1 VLLFGVLLAGV
12 RLLLV
17 LLAVE
22 GEMVFVESLRL
33 EEKEK
38 IPPEWEMPEGE
49 LLLSSALPMLWYFW
63 YPFSFAGWTGG
74 HRHLCFWFLPM
85 HWFAVTEKRI
95 CQY

>member
-1 VLLFGVLLAGV
+1 
-12 RLLLV
+12 
-17 LLAVE
+17 
-22 GEMVFVESLRL
+22 MVFVESLRL

-74 HRHLCFWFLPM
+74 IGK
-85 HWFAVTEKRI
+85 FAFGSCRCTGLLLQKREFVGTDI
-95 CQY
+95 ADVKVRSV